1 MAGLY
6 EFKTRWNKIN
16 DNIWTLAGK
25 VNNYWIQYIIPFFQ
39 NQDVLMEM
47 INPYHNND
55 ITMGYYPES
64 F

>member
-1 MAGLY
+1 MAALY
-6 EFKTRWNKIN
+6 EFKTRWNKID
-16 DNIWTLAGK
+16 DNTSIWTLAGK

-39 NQDVLMEM
+39 NQDVL